1 MPTYV
6 EYPSS
11 GALLKRCRALQE
23 AVGPRSVLLARCR
36 EDWRLTIAED
46 HYEMMLRGVDRY
58 GRPRAQL
65 ADSTTKGGRSG
76 PGPSLI
82 PRYYLSRFIANLEVL
97 WVRGDDRVHI
107 LVKRF
112 RDILSKP
119 TKNHPARPFAQYHL
133 TGASRRTSLG
143 NLWVLPRRDV
153 GGVTPAGFRRLQERW
168 ALFVQELARYQR

>member
-36 EDWRLTIAED
+36 EDFRLTIAED

-65 ADSTTKGGRSG
+65 ADSTTKDGRRG

-82 PRYYLSRFIANLEVL
+82 PRYYLSKFIANLEVL

-112 RDILSKP
+112 RDILSKQG
-119 TKNHPARPFAQYHL
+119 KPFAQYHF
-133 TGASRRTSLG
+133 TGASRRTSTG
-143 NLWVLPRRDV
+143 KLWVLPRRDV

-168 ALFVQELARYQR
+168 VMFVRELARYQR